1 MNARPDVTGK
11 KFGTRREL
19 ATYLSQNGFPTS
31 FSKLNKLCAPSANEG
46 PPPAYW
52 WGPRPMYDLDKSLD
66 WARSRSRPQG
76 AKANGSGEGSR

>member
-31 FSKLNKLCAPSANEG
+31 FSKRNCPG
-46 PPPAYW
+46 
-52 WGPRPMYDLDKSLD
+52 
-66 WARSRSRPQG
+66 WATAGFGEKILSTEET
-76 AKANGSGEGSR
+76 GSDSSIG